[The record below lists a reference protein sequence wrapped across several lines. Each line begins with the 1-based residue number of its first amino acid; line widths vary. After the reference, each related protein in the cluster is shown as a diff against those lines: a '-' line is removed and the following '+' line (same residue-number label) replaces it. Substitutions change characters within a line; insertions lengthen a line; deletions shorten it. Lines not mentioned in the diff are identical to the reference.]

1 VGRWRAGGE
10 RSLHDESSTP
20 ARQRRTPPEKVSESR
35 AAAPAADELAG
46 DRAAARH
53 ADLDGHQYLAALGL
67 NRLKALEPPPR
78 TARDHRPVFLDKL
91 DPGCLQ

>member
-1 VGRWRAGGE
+1 MTRARHSPVSAGRRPRRSRKVE
-10 RSLHDESSTP
+10 RLR
-20 ARQRRTPPEKVSESR
+20 RQRMSS
-35 AAAPAADELAG
+35 PAIARRLAMPISTVTG
-46 DRAAARH
+46 ILRR
-53 ADLDGHQYLAALGL
+53 LGL

>member
-1 VGRWRAGGE
+1 M
-10 RSLHDESSTP
+10 SSP
-20 ARQRRTPPEKVSESR
+20 AIARR
-35 AAAPAADELAG
+35 LAMPISTVTSIL
-46 DRAAARH
+46 RR
-53 ADLDGHQYLAALGL
+53 LGL